1 VPLSKLGVAD
11 ADGRERSIA
20 ILIEGI
26 FFGDQSERTLSK
38 KEHLILR

>member
-1 VPLSKLGVAD
+1 MPLSERGVAD
-11 ADGRERSIA
+11 VDGRERCIA

-38 KEHLILR
+38 KEHLI